1 MYQKLLDELV
11 LELQNQDIKI
21 TCAESCTGGLL
32 ASVLTEVSGSSKWFD
47 MGFITYS
54 NEAKHQLLKVELT
67 TLAQFGAVSEQ
78 TAEQMAKGAL
88 KEANADYALSI
99 TGIAGPTGGSKEKP
113 VGTVCFGLSSHD
125 EHLTYTQY
133 FSGARQEVRQQAVM
147 FCLKIL
153 LGKIKN

>member
-1 MYQKLLDELV
+1 MYQPLLDQLITR
-11 LELQNQDIKI
+11 LQQQDIKV

-47 MGFITYS
+47 MSFVTYS
-54 NEAKHQLLKVELT
+54 NDAKHQLLGVELT

-88 KEANADYALSI
+88 KKANASYALSV
-99 TGIAGPTGGSKEKP
+99 TGIAGPTGGSEEKP
-113 VGTVCFGLSSHD
+113 VGTVCFGLSS
-125 EHLTYTQY
+125 LQKTFTYTQH
-133 FSGARQEVRQQAVM
+133 FSGSRQEIRQQAVC

-153 LGKIKN
+153 LEII

>member
-1 MYQKLLDELV
+1 MYQSLLNQLITKL
-11 LELQNQDIKI
+11 QQQDIKV

-47 MGFITYS
+47 MGFVTYS
-54 NEAKHQLLKVELT
+54 NEAKHQLLGVELA

-88 KEANADYALSI
+88 KKANASYALSV
-99 TGIAGPTGGSKEKP
+99 TGIAGPTGGSEEKP
-113 VGTVCFGLSSHD
+113 VGTVCFGLSS
-125 EHLTYTQY
+125 LQKTFTYTQH
-133 FSGARQEVRQQAVM
+133 FTGSRKEIRQQAVC

-153 LGKIKN
+153 LEKI

>member
-1 MYQKLLDELV
+1 MYQPLLEKLIV
-11 LELQNQDIKI
+11 KLQQQDIKL

-54 NEAKHQLLKVELT
+54 NDAKHKLLGVELA

-78 TAEQMAKGAL
+78 TAAQMAKGAL
-88 KEANADYALSI
+88 IKSGATYALSV

-113 VGTVCFGLSSHD
+113 VGTVCFGLSSLQ
-125 EHLTYTQY
+125 ETLTYTQH
-133 FSGARQEVRQQAVM
+133 FNGSRQEIRQRAVC
-147 FCLKIL
+147 FCLQTLLEKI
-153 LGKIKN
+153 